1 MADEKEKKPS
11 AAKKPKKKGNSKIDM
26 PTIIFFAVMV
36 VGLIVLTIILLTKPS
51 SKIYE
56 GTYGDFVVMAEVY
69 SNNKID
75 LAVDINQE
83 RVLQS
88 GTYKEITDD
97 DVENNYEA
105 EFKSDEDESVT
116 KVTFVIDKD
125 KFTMTYD
132 DGTTVEL
139 KETSKK

>member
-1 MADEKEKKPS
+1 
-11 AAKKPKKKGNSKIDM
+11 
-26 PTIIFFAVMV
+26 MV

-56 GTYGDFVVMAEVY
+56 GTYGDFIVMAEVY

>member
-26 PTIIFFAVMV
+26 PTIIFFVVMV

-56 GTYGDFVVMAEVY
+56 GTYGDFIVMAEVY

-97 DVENNYEA
+97 NVENNYEA
-105 EFKSDEDESVT
+105 EFKSDGDESVT

>member
-26 PTIIFFAVMV
+26 PTIIFFVVMV

-56 GTYGDFVVMAEVY
+56 GSYGDFIVMAEVY

-97 DVENNYEA
+97 NVENNYEA